1 MAAAKKMKKVSKVL
15 LISLFSLIGLF
26 LLLIGFVWLSRDK
39 IKQYAVT
46 QLNEQLTA
54 PVSVSSIDITFF
66 EQFPRVSLQLNDV
79 KVADPLRSK
88 RTLLNAQ
95 RLFIA
100 FNLNDILTQQYKIK
114 LIEADSGL
122 CHLFINEKGKA
133 NYMIVKETGKNN
145 KDIFLELHKI
155 KLTNM
160 RVVYE
165 DLQSKQYYDLVAHDV
180 SISGDFKGK
189 KEALNADGKLLVNR
203 TKAGSMVLLKN
214 KEVSLDIALKIDESL
229 GKYTFDKGKIELGTL
244 HLNCEGSI
252 VNEPKA
258 VMLDLTFAAEKLAI
272 TDLLELLPGSMS
284 TSFKEYKSNG
294 NIYFKGSVKGK
305 VTAKEQPAID
315 VSFGIDKGT
324 LSASGQ
330 QISLTNIECKGTF
343 SNGAKRSLQTSSL
356 SLPSLSFTIGAGNV
370 KGSLLV
376 TNFGN
381 PDIDAAFAGTADL
394 DDLIRFT
401 QSKWIKSAEG
411 NLTFDVKIKGNVKEL
426 SSKQGFMSGQTSG
439 TITCDAH
446 NIVFEQG
453 NKTIEKI
460 QTSFSLDQQNLTI
473 NHFKASIDKSDIT
486 ISGTLQNIVPYLLTE
501 KQTITASILYK
512 SDYMNLQHLV
522 LPIPE
527 NTNSNNTF
535 ALPQFIVVNANVMID
550 QLEFYEFK
558 ASKLKGNIY
567 WRGKKIE
574 TENLQC
580 ETMNGTLFL
589 KGQIENAPDGRFLV
603 SSNISC
609 SQVNMTELFKQCA
622 NFGQKEITDKHI
634 RGNLTAN
641 IDLVG
646 VWSEKMDC
654 DLDKL
659 YAIGDVTITEGQLI
673 NYEPMEAM
681 SKYVNVEDL
690 RNLRFAELKN
700 RIEIKN
706 KKIIIPS
713 MDIQNNALNINL
725 AGTHTFDNYMDY
737 HIKLRLN
744 ELLAKKRKK
753 AATTNEFE
761 EEETNDKGLNLYI
774 SMKGPA
780 DNLVF
785 SYDKKEARQKIK
797 QDLKKEGESIKNIL
811 KKELGLEK
819 DETIQEKKSDDDDEE
834 LQFEQE

>member
-1 MAAAKKMKKVSKVL
+1 LAAVKKMKKVSKVL

-54 PVSVSSIDITFF
+54 PVAVKSIDINFF

-79 KVADPLRSK
+79 KIADPLRSK
-88 RTLLNAQ
+88 RVLLQAQ

-100 FNLNDILTQQYKIK
+100 FNINDILTQQYKIQ

-122 CHLFINEKGKA
+122 CHLFINDKGKA
-133 NYMIVKETGKNN
+133 NYMIVKETGENN
-145 KDIFLELHKI
+145 EDIFLELHKI

-165 DLQSKQYYDLVAHDV
+165 DLQSKQYYDMDAHDV
-180 SISGDFKGK
+180 TVSGDFKGK
-189 KEALNADGKLLVNR
+189 KESLSAEGDVLVDR
-203 TKAGSMVLLKN
+203 MKTGSMVLVKN
-214 KEVSLDIALKIDESL
+214 KEVKLDIALNINEAL
-229 GKYTFDKGKIELGTL
+229 QKYVFDKGEIELGSL
-244 HLNCEGSI
+244 HLNCKGSI
-252 VNEPKA
+252 INQPKFID
-258 VMLDLTFAAEKLAI
+258 LNLTFAADKLSI

-284 TSFKEYKSNG
+284 SSFKEYKSDG
-294 NIYFKGSVKGK
+294 NIYFKGAVKGK
-305 VTAKEQPAID
+305 LTDKDQPAID
-315 VSFGIDKGT
+315 VSFGIENGT
-324 LSASGQ
+324 LKASGQ
-330 QISLTNIECKGTF
+330 NISLTNIQCQGTF
-343 SNGAKRSLQTSSL
+343 SNGSKRNLQTSSL
-356 SLPSLSFTIGAGNV
+356 SFPSLSFAIGSGSV
-370 KGSLLV
+370 KGSLFV
-376 TNFGN
+376 TNFSN
-381 PDIDAAFAGTADL
+381 PDIDAAMAGTAGL

-411 NLTFDVKIKGNVKEL
+411 NLAFDVKVKGNVKEL

-453 NKTIEKI
+453 NKTIETI
-460 QTSFSLDQQNLTI
+460 QTSFTLDQQNLTI

-486 ISGTLQNIVPYLLTE
+486 ISGTLQNIIPYLLTE

-527 NTNSNNTF
+527 STNSSNTF
-535 ALPQFIVVNANVMID
+535 ALPQFIVVNADVMID
-550 QLEFYEFK
+550 KLEFYEFK
-558 ASKLKGNIY
+558 ASKIKGNIY

-580 ETMNGTLFL
+580 ETMSGKLFL

-603 SSNISC
+603 SSNINC
-609 SQVNMTELFKQCA
+609 SEVNMNELFRQCA

-634 RGNLTAN
+634 QGILTAN

-654 DLDKL
+654 DMDKL
-659 YAIGDVTITEGQLI
+659 YATADITVTDGQLN
-673 NYEPMEAM
+673 NYEPMEAL
-681 SKYVNVEDL
+681 SKYVKVEDL

-700 RIEIKN
+700 RIEIKS
-706 KKIIIPS
+706 KKIFVPS
-713 MDIQNNALNINL
+713 MDIQNNALNVNI

-753 AATTNEFE
+753 ATTNEFE
-761 EEETNDKGLNLYI
+761 EEETNDKGLNLYL

-785 SYDKKEARQKIK
+785 SYDKKEARQKVK
-797 QDLKKEGESIKNIL
+797 QDLKKEGESIKNVL

-819 DETIQEKKSDDDDEE
+819 DETIKEKKSDNDELE
-834 LQFEQE
+834 FEPE